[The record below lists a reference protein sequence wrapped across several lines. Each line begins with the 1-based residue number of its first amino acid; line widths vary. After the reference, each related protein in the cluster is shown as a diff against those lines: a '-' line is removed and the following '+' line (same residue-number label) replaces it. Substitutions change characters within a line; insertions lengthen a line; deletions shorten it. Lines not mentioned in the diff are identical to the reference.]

1 MFPCNS
7 ILKFCWLSFLF
18 CWFSGDTLY
27 CKTVFFGFSYYNWQT
42 AAPIILSHVCFD
54 KDLPEVSKL

>member
-1 MFPCNS
+1 MFLCNS
-7 ILKFCWLSFLF
+7 ILEFFWLSFLF
-18 CWFSGDTLY
+18 RWIYTILLNCFL
-27 CKTVFFGFSYYNWQT
+27 CFSYYNWQT